1 MNLELFQKSRELGE
15 LLINTDEYRK
25 VQEAEAAFQDDEL
38 AQAKVAEF
46 NALQQEVQTLM
57 QTPDPD
63 KARIA
68 EQSNALR
75 NMQAELVE
83 MPSIHAM
90 NEAQTEFSKLLNQVN
105 QVLRFIITGQVD
117 EGGCGGSCESCG
129 GSCGGSCGATPE
141 E

>member
-15 LLINTDEYRK
+15 LLVNTDEYRK
-25 VQEAEAAFQDDEL
+25 VQEAEAAFQEDEV

-57 QTPDPD
+57 QPPDPD
-63 KARIA
+63 QALIAQKA
-68 EQSNALR
+68 NDLR
-75 NMQAELVE
+75 SMQASLTE
-83 MPSIHAM
+83 MPSIQAM
-90 NEAQTEFSKLLNQVN
+90 NEAQTEFSKLLTQVN

-129 GSCGGSCGATPE
+129 GSCSSCGDAHKE
-141 E
+141 

>member
-15 LLINTDEYRK
+15 LLIATDEYRK
-25 VQEAEAAFQDDEL
+25 VQEAEAAFQQDEL

-46 NALQQEVQTLM
+46 SGLQQEVQTLM

-63 KARIA
+63 QALIA
-68 EQSNALR
+68 EKAAALR
-75 NMQAELVE
+75 DMQARLSE

-90 NEAQTEFSKLLNQVN
+90 NEAQTDFSKLLNQAN
-105 QVLRFIITGQVD
+105 QILRFIITGQVD
-117 EGGCGGSCESCG
+117 EGCTGSCAT
-129 GSCGGSCGATPE
+129 CGGSCGAKSE